1 MCGTV
6 AFSIERRW
14 LGGSFP
20 LGLDITL
27 PPSRMSSSVSLY
39 SLREQTILHIDLSTF
54 HLFLLYL
61 CKQTHPSHRVKSSV
75 FLSILAVRHLLP
87 LGEGSEFCFLHKN
100 YFFAKRGLLP
110 SLRYAPCHLPLG
122 GRLICHPSQ
131 IKTRSFCIRYFCPC
145 PSHPLRGSSPKGRAY
160 LSRKS
165 VYGIV
170 SSLFFFFFFFL

>member
-1 MCGTV
+1 MCGTL

-100 YFFAKRGLLP
+100 YFTLNAGSFRHSAMLRATFLP
-110 SLRYAPCHLPLG
+110 EEG
-122 GRLICHPSQ
+122 
-131 IKTRSFCIRYFCPC
+131 F
-145 PSHPLRGSSPKGRAY
+145 
-160 LSRKS
+160 S
-165 VYGIV
+165 VAETTATDEVFSV
-170 SSLFFFFFFFL
+170 SN